1 MIAVLLYACSDRRQ
15 SVTDFKEYESYL
27 SLSQAVSSNPV
38 NEELKF
44 WNDRLKKNG
53 DEASLIKLGALHS
66 ELFKET
72 GLVEHIVLSDSL
84 YKQAQKRNPDG
95 LVEIY
100 QALAANA
107 ISRHKFQVAKEYAEK
122 ALSVKDKKSA
132 SLLILADVSLEIGD
146 YARAN
151 QILQQF
157 KNKRSFAYLIR
168 KAKVKDHEGMLDS
181 AIACMEQAYQRVRG
195 NKALSQWALSNLGDM
210 YGHAGRIEESYAA
223 YLTVL
228 RNDPSDDYSLKGIA
242 WIALS
247 HDNKI
252 KDAKRIINTLAARK
266 RMPELH
272 LMLAEIAH
280 LEGKT
285 LEKTN
290 QLKIFRSL
298 ASAPA
303 YRQMYLKYLALL
315 EAEEFNNASAAV
327 SMAVEEINNRS
338 TPQSF
343 DLLAWAYYHQNK
355 FKEAFEVATKHV
367 EHQTFEPDAVYHLG
381 MIYHANGNHEKGDQY
396 LKEALKSHFELGP
409 STAARIEAA
418 IESL

>member
-1 MIAVLLYACSDRRQ
+1 MIAVLLSACSDRGQ
-15 SVTDFKEYESYL
+15 SVTDFKDYESYL
-27 SLSQAVSSNPV
+27 SLSQAVSSGPV

-44 WNDRLKKNG
+44 WSDRLKKNN
-53 DEASLIKLGALHS
+53 DDASLIKLGALYS

-72 GLVEHIVLSDSL
+72 GLAEHIVLSDSL
-84 YKQAQKRNPDG
+84 YKEAQKRNAEG

-107 ISRHKFQVAKEYAEK
+107 ISQHKFQDAKEYAEK
-122 ALSVKDKKSA
+122 ALSLKDKKSA
-132 SLLILADVSLEIGD
+132 SLLLLADVSLEIGD

-151 QILQQF
+151 QILRQF

-181 AIACMEQAYQRVRG
+181 AIVCMEQAYHRVRG
-195 NKALSQWALSNLGDM
+195 NKALSQWALSNLADM
-210 YGHAGRIEESYAA
+210 YGHAGRIEDSYAV
-223 YLTVL
+223 YLNVL
-228 RNDPSDDYSLKGIA
+228 RNHPSDDYSLKGIA

-247 HDNKI
+247 HDKKI
-252 KDAKRIINTLAARK
+252 KDAKRIVNTLAARN

-272 LMLAEIAH
+272 LILAEIAH
-280 LEGKT
+280 LEGNT
-285 LEKTN
+285 LEKAN
-290 QLKIFRSL
+290 QLKKFRSL
-298 ASAPA
+298 ASVPA
-303 YRQMYLKYLALL
+303 YRPMYMKYLALL

-343 DLLAWAYYHQNK
+343 DLLAWGYYHQNK

-367 EHQTFEPDAVYHLG
+367 ENQTFEPEAFYHLG

-396 LKEALKSHFELGP
+396 LKEALKCRFELGP
-409 STAARIEAA
+409 STTAKIAAA